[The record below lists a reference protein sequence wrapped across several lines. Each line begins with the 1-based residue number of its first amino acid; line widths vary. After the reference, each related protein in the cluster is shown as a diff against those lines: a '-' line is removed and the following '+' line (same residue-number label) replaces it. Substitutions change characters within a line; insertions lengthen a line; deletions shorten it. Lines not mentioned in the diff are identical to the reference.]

1 MKPAARSRSKSAAQA
16 AARAAERR
24 TTQAGKRAPAGAS
37 STAARARE
45 EAAAQ
50 PAERVRA
57 KTASGTAA
65 RKRAVALP
73 QSAPRKRAGAGGK
86 FASAQPSAAQ
96 DTRALLLEVG
106 AQAIAEKSFNS
117 CGLTEILG
125 RAGVPKGSFYH
136 YFASKEDFGVALIE
150 KDSADFLNELQPIA
164 ADATRSP
171 LARLRAV
178 FEQCSAFCAEQG
190 AARQCLIPKL
200 ALEAAQL
207 SAPVHAAVC
216 GAYDQWS
223 ALLARL
229 VREAQASGE
238 VDTARAPE
246 QLAEVLAMLWEGA
259 MLRMQTYRH
268 PGPIEAFFDYAFDSL
283 LRRRAR

>member
-1 MKPAARSRSKSAAQA
+1 MKSKTRTRSKSAAQPVA
-16 AARAAERR
+16 RTTKRAGHAPGVRPVAKRAALDARR
-24 TTQAGKRAPAGAS
+24 DADVRASASAGSNAQQRS
-37 STAARARE
+37 STAQQRTSNTQR
-45 EAAAQ
+45 
-50 PAERVRA
+50 
-57 KTASGTAA
+57 
-65 RKRAVALP
+65 
-73 QSAPRKRAGAGGK
+73 RKRAGA
-86 FASAQPSAAQ
+86 APATH

-164 ADATRSP
+164 SDASRSP

-207 SAPVHAAVC
+207 STPVHAAVC

-229 VREAQASGE
+229 VREAQAAGE
-238 VDTARAPE
+238 VDTTRAPE

-259 MLRMQTYRH
+259 MLRMQTYRN

-283 LRRRAR
+283 LRRARR